1 MFCFDPTSLLQ
12 VDIDTDWAMVGTPFV
27 GPEKGLV
34 YARHRGRRREDIVDP
49 PSDVP
54 LACAT
59 PLPPPRVLVRHP
71 RDAGRERHPPSP
83 RRSSGRVRPVPWGGT
98 RCA

>member
-34 YARHRGRRREDIVDP
+34 YTPHRTPRRTPRILNVDF
-49 PSDVP
+49 DVP
-54 LACAT
+54 APGL
-59 PLPPPRVLVRHP
+59 
-71 RDAGRERHPPSP
+71 
-83 RRSSGRVRPVPWGGT
+83 
-98 RCA
+98 

>member
-27 GPEKGLV
+27 GPDKGLV
-34 YARHRGRRREDIVDP
+34 YTPHRSRRCEDVVDP

-54 LACAT
+54 LARAA
-59 PLPPPRVLVRHP
+59 PLPPPRVLVR
-71 RDAGRERHPPSP
+71 RLGMQGIS
-83 RRSSGRVRPVPWGGT
+83 RR
-98 RCA
+98 